1 MDDEKKTGTEEVA
14 KKAVSDK
21 AVKSEDGKSA
31 KKTKATD
38 SKKPETKTNQA
49 KYSRTAKG
57 RKRILK
63 SYPRGRAY
71 IHASLNNTIVTIT
84 DPNGNVLTWA
94 SAGGSGF
101 RGPKKAT
108 PFAAS
113 QVIDKIAEK
122 ASVYGVKDLHVIVTG
137 IGNGR
142 DSAIRSLNAKGF
154 NILSIKEVTPMAHNG
169 CRPRR
174 PRRM

>member
-1 MDDEKKTGTEEVA
+1 MTDEKTTKVEEVKDEASIDTTEEKKPGKTVKTPPKA
-14 KKAVSDK
+14 KYIRSAKGK
-21 AVKSEDGKSA
+21 KRAVK
-31 KKTKATD
+31 TV
-38 SKKPETKTNQA
+38 
-49 KYSRTAKG
+49 
-57 RKRILK
+57 
-63 SYPRGRAY
+63 PRGRAY
-71 IHASLNNTIVTIT
+71 VQASLNNTIVTLT

-113 QVIDKIAEK
+113 QVIDKLAER
-122 ASVYGVKDLHVIVTG
+122 AERFGLKDLHVIITG
-137 IGNGR
+137 IGGGR
-142 DSAIRSLNAKGF
+142 DSAVRSLNAKGF

-174 PRRM
+174 PRRV